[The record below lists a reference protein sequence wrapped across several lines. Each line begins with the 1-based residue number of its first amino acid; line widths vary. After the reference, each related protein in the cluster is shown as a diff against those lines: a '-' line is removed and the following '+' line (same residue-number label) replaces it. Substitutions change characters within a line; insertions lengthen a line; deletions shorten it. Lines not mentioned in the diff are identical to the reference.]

1 MRNLKRAL
9 SLGLTAAMISGL
21 MVMGSSAA
29 SYADVADTDNVE
41 AIEVLEAVGIMIG
54 DENGNFNPDQNVTR
68 NEMAVVMSNLM
79 EYNVAT
85 YKGTSPFTDVPSW
98 AEPYVAACYTNGITA
113 GTSATTYGGDQT
125 VTTAQAALMLM
136 KALGYF
142 QYSSDFGNDWQLAT
156 VAQGN
161 KIDLFTN
168 VNSGVKEAMSRND
181 VAQLVLNGLESGTV
195 EAETNGSITV
205 GDITIVNDVK
215 YNFITSGQSYA
226 RAINSAL
233 NTNNDATTSTGSIVE
248 LGEKLY
254 QGDLMKKGGQDDFGR
269 PASTWSYNNKEIGT
283 YADEADYTYTKSISE
298 KDLYNELGATVVGY
312 TWTVYYNGEILTIDK
327 PSKNVTDTYSKTATG
342 TLTEVFVDNVA
353 KTVTVTMVDTFLAE
367 VVRVQENANDVT
379 VTLNYLSAP
388 TNNTSRTATVTLDS
402 TDLAVD
408 DKVLV
413 TTYEDG
419 NQFSVA
425 SVVKAE
431 TVTGTVTAVKAR
443 YTDGTGKYAVMDDK
457 QYDYVGNTFA
467 NDLADTALND
477 PTINAENT
485 LYLDAYGNM
494 IAFEATKRNVDYVYL
509 DDAINALGGINALA
523 TFADGTSATI
533 YVDEVDGQKKP
544 TVNDMKPQ
552 TAGAQA
558 YADGIYAYE
567 KQGDAYQ
574 LITLAD
580 RNAAANS
587 WTNLPGFDTSRNVGD
602 VDNGASGTAIGTNY
616 MFYSIKNGTNAI
628 QAVTKNALVNG
639 TTVDTKNVV
648 SLTGSTIFVDVEG
661 GKIYTGYTNVPTMN
675 DITFFVV
682 YNRQL
687 NADVVFITDGADN
700 STSDSF
706 FYVTDAK
713 PVTTKVDGTYYY
725 EYSVMMNNEKKT
737 ITFKGTNRDI
747 NNNAIAK
754 DVLYKIETIT
764 PDGHVKSASP
774 VTGFSLGYSS
784 SVNVATYADGGT
796 LRLIRGVDIA
806 GTGSNNL
813 DNNTGESIYTYN
825 KDTQFVYID
834 TKLDNGNTVSKTV
847 GVGSANMINT
857 TKDKLAGNNNVY
869 VVAVDDKDARTPVAT
884 LVYIVEPVE
893 NAVDDGFTPDMEVP
907 APAVTLTELANI
919 SEVEAE
925 FKKGNNVIINGD
937 WATDANLIIPTGF
950 VLKVNGD
957 LDLATGADTVKNS
970 GKLIV
975 TGELKVAAAQGTLTG
990 TIAAGSMTLN
1000 GNTTINADVTLNG
1013 NLTAINKNVVVSA
1026 GKTVLVD
1033 GNINLGA
1040 GSMTNNGHVEWTG
1053 NVIAGSWTDLS
1064 AHSTVGGT
1072 MTVTT
1077 LIVGN
1082 SENAGNVSVTGLK
1095 VDTITMTK
1103 GGTAVKGTV
1112 APKTSGGTVTV
1123 TGSADSTLAING
1135 NVNGNI
1141 SVDDVALSAG
1151 DINGTLTVTGDATA
1165 NINSATSVKGDAAG
1179 NVTVSDSE
1187 TTVTLPATTF
1197 DKNTTLTGAVTVPKD
1212 STINKNVTVT
1222 SNGALTL
1229 SGSVA
1234 LNGTLVING
1243 EVTGLNQLTKVEG
1256 AVITFGAN
1264 AIVKDNAVTGFKT
1277 VAGITLTKD
1286 QLAGK
1291 TFTCDGTSFV
1301 CEANMVAELLEQARA
1316 YNYPNNT
1323 DPAFRYNSDVV
1334 VSGNTVTIA
1343 LDYAQLTGSTPF
1355 GIASETWTPRAVLYR
1370 DFSRLVGA
1378 LYYVDNGASVTKVTY
1393 NGTDYTWNG
1402 SLEGSNWKNG
1412 DTTLISAIFGA
1423 GQTAKLPGVVELTV
1437 AGETITIYINN
1448 NTGVGDLVEV
1458 NTNGVVTGAT
1468 GV

>member
-54 DENGNFNPDQNVTR
+54 DENGDFNPDQNVTR

-425 SVVKAE
+425 SIVKAE

-796 LRLIRGVDIA
+796 LRLIRGTDIA

-834 TKLDNGNTVSKTV
+834 TKLDGANTVSKSV

-893 NAVDDGFTPDMEVP
+893 NASQLPTGDTVVTFYTNQYTGYKFYVNGVEVTSFNNAGIGMQSFNVKTTDTITVLKPSSASGIFTTSGSCTVATGITGTVDSSAGTLTFKATSNLTLAAPITLNGTAPAIDPSLQGKINVTATASVTPVSGVTVSKASFDASGKLKLEFSLPQGYTMAGVTSVNAVINNVQTNVAGNWSSP
-907 APAVTLTELANI
+907 TWTSSADATNVKNATKIDVAVTLTAPTTANV
-919 SEVEAE
+919 SYTGAVVVA
-925 FKKGNNVIINGD
+925 GSD
-937 WATDANLIIPTGF
+937 TSATLNLEGQAAQ
-950 VLKVNGD
+950 VLKFALNASEIPAYAKEIKVTYTLSGTTKDGQYTETTTNGKVTGSTAGSINAKGDVAVNITKIEVTKAAVNVTSSVAGVSGTSADSNGVTVGETALGD
-957 LDLATGADTVKNS
+957 ITLAGLAANAKSVDVTYTITGAESVSGSKLTDTVTLTANSGAATLDLTPVGSEKYKALGTSAVTVNIDSVVYKTYDKSKVTIFGGTFTLDGQSVTLGLSGDIKLTKQADGSYVNTEALTLTLTPSGSFSGNKYAEVNFIGATYTGATPLKSTNTAANNNPVTITV
-970 GKLIV
+970 
-975 TGELKVAAAQGTLTG
+975 
-990 TIAAGSMTLN
+990 AAGSL
-1000 GNTTINADVTLNG
+1000 TINPAADIQLA
-1013 NLTAINKNVVVSA
+1013 LTAK
-1026 GKTVLVD
+1026 
-1033 GNINLGA
+1033 
-1040 GSMTNNGHVEWTG
+1040 
-1053 NVIAGSWTDLS
+1053 
-1064 AHSTVGGT
+1064 
-1072 MTVTT
+1072 
-1077 LIVGN
+1077 
-1082 SENAGNVSVTGLK
+1082 
-1095 VDTITMTK
+1095 
-1103 GGTAVKGTV
+1103 
-1112 APKTSGGTVTV
+1112 
-1123 TGSADSTLAING
+1123 
-1135 NVNGNI
+1135 
-1141 SVDDVALSAG
+1141 
-1151 DINGTLTVTGDATA
+1151 
-1165 NINSATSVKGDAAG
+1165 
-1179 NVTVSDSE
+1179 
-1187 TTVTLPATTF
+1187 
-1197 DKNTTLTGAVTVPKD
+1197 
-1212 STINKNVTVT
+1212 
-1222 SNGALTL
+1222 
-1229 SGSVA
+1229 
-1234 LNGTLVING
+1234 
-1243 EVTGLNQLTKVEG
+1243 
-1256 AVITFGAN
+1256 
-1264 AIVKDNAVTGFKT
+1264 
-1277 VAGITLTKD
+1277 
-1286 QLAGK
+1286 
-1291 TFTCDGTSFV
+1291 
-1301 CEANMVAELLEQARA
+1301 
-1316 YNYPNNT
+1316 
-1323 DPAFRYNSDVV
+1323 
-1334 VSGNTVTIA
+1334 
-1343 LDYAQLTGSTPF
+1343 
-1355 GIASETWTPRAVLYR
+1355 
-1370 DFSRLVGA
+1370 
-1378 LYYVDNGASVTKVTY
+1378 
-1393 NGTDYTWNG
+1393 
-1402 SLEGSNWKNG
+1402 
-1412 DTTLISAIFGA
+1412 
-1423 GQTAKLPGVVELTV
+1423 
-1437 AGETITIYINN
+1437 
-1448 NTGVGDLVEV
+1448 
-1458 NTNGVVTGAT
+1458 
-1468 GV
+1468 